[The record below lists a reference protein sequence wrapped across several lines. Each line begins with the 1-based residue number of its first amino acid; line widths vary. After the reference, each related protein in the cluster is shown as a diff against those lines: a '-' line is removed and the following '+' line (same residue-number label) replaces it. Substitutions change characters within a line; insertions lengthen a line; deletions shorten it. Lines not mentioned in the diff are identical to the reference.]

1 MVCLGLLVY
10 LFETNM
16 LALTGIIYLPL
27 SLGTGN
33 ELLGLGP
40 SHHANPYSS
49 RRGGCQETREISEQT
64 VEGEN
69 KLNGEAPLR
78 LLLIETLFV

>member
-33 ELLGLGP
+33 ELLGLVLLTVQIPIVLGVGV
-40 SHHANPYSS
+40 AKKRERFQS
-49 RRGGCQETREISEQT
+49 RRSKAKT
-64 VEGEN
+64 N
-69 KLNGEAPLR
+69 
-78 LLLIETLFV
+78 